1 MKRRAIGL
9 LALALLCFGALLRQ
23 GYAQETHTFK
33 FRSSSGAAS
42 VNLVRAGTSGYKIYV
57 NKKFFDYSIHPDS
70 GVPVFHRLTD
80 TQFAYLGCN
89 LLASDTGGNP
99 LLECKVWRIGDV
111 YGHKVDIALQGF
123 VREET
128 SPQFLGPLMA
138 FQSLLPN
145 GNVGCEVYDWRQRKH
160 LLHAD
165 LGTKPGSRP
174 SWDGPTFS
182 RDGKQVICQI
192 SREWKQTR
200 GDDGDEWK
208 PSEVQRFTHSI
219 PP

>member
-9 LALALLCFGALLRQ
+9 FVFALLCFDPLLTQ
-23 GYAQETHTFK
+23 AYAQDTHTFK
-33 FRSSSGAAS
+33 FRSSSGTVS
-42 VNLVRAGTSGYKIYV
+42 VNLVRAGMGYKIHV
-57 NKKFFDYSIHPDS
+57 NKKFLDYSIHPDT
-70 GVPVFHRLTD
+70 GTPVFHRLTD
-80 TQFAYLGCN
+80 TQFAYLGCD
-89 LLASDTGGNP
+89 LLATGGDP

-111 YGHKVDIALQGF
+111 SGHKFDIALQGF

-145 GNVGCEVYDWRQRKH
+145 GNVGCEVYDWRQRKR

-192 SREWKQTR
+192 SRGWKQTR

-208 PSEVQRFTHSI
+208 PSGVQRFTQSI
-219 PP
+219 SP